1 MKRLRMKFYDPV
13 EKKSKTISIDGVI
26 DGLTQDDVEPVMEGL
41 IGVLVSDSSLVDEAS
56 IVETTTEEI
65 FNLIEN

>member
-1 MKRLRMKFYDPV
+1 
-13 EKKSKTISIDGVI
+13 
-26 DGLTQDDVEPVMEGL
+26 MEGL
-41 IGVLVSDSSLVDEAS
+41 IGGVLVSDSSLVDEAS

>member
-1 MKRLRMKFYDPV
+1 LKRLRMKFYDPV

-26 DGLTQDDVEPVMEGL
+26 DDLTQDDVEPVMEGL
-41 IGVLVSDSSLVDEAS
+41 IGVLVSNSSLVDEAS

>member
-26 DGLTQDDVEPVMEGL
+26 DDLTQDDVEPVMEGL
-41 IGVLVSDSSLVDEAS
+41 IGVLVPASSLVDEAS

>member
-1 MKRLRMKFYDPV
+1 MKFYDPV

-26 DGLTQDDVEPVMEGL
+26 DDLTQDDVEPVMEGL
-41 IGVLVSDSSLVDEAS
+41 IGVLVSNSSLVDEAS

>member
-1 MKRLRMKFYDPV
+1 LKRLRMKFYDPV

-26 DGLTQDDVEPVMEGL
+26 DDLTQDDVEPVMEGL

>member
-1 MKRLRMKFYDPV
+1 MILLK
-13 EKKSKTISIDGVI
+13 KKSKTISIDGVI

-41 IGVLVSDSSLVDEAS
+41 IGGVLVSDSSLVDEAS

>member
-1 MKRLRMKFYDPV
+1 LKRLRMKFYDPV

>member
-1 MKRLRMKFYDPV
+1 MKKLRMKFYDPA
-13 EKKSKTISIDGVI
+13 EKKSKTLSIDGVI
-26 DGLTQDDVEPVMEGL
+26 DDLTQDDVEPVMEGL
-41 IGVLVSDSSLVDEAS
+41 IGVLVSNSSLVDEAS

>member
-1 MKRLRMKFYDPV
+1 MKFYDPV

-26 DGLTQDDVEPVMEGL
+26 DDLTQDDVEPVMEGL
-41 IGVLVSDSSLVDEAS
+41 IGVLVRDSSLVDEAS

>member
-1 MKRLRMKFYDPV
+1 MKFYDPV

-26 DGLTQDDVEPVMEGL
+26 DDLTQDDVEPVMEGL

>member
-1 MKRLRMKFYDPV
+1 MKFYDPV

>member
-1 MKRLRMKFYDPV
+1 MKFYDPV

-26 DGLTQDDVEPVMEGL
+26 DDLTQDDVEPVMEGL
-41 IGVLVSDSSLVDEAS
+41 IGVLVSDTSLVDEAS

>member
-1 MKRLRMKFYDPV
+1 MKFYDPV

-41 IGVLVSDSSLVDEAS
+41 IGVLVSNSSLVDEAS